1 MPHTARREA
10 FEQVVAEVYEPLQRY
25 LRRRLGPDDAQDVL
39 SDALLTIWRRI
50 DDVPS
55 PNPLPWCYGVAR
67 LTLSNFRRGRDR
79 HLRLVRRL
87 EQEPRAEPDT
97 GPGSEDGD
105 PQLEEALASLPEG
118 DREILRL
125 WAWERLE
132 PGEIAMVLQ
141 VSPNAATLRLS
152 RARRKLADALEGR
165 QVSA

>member
-1 MPHTARREA
+1 
-10 FEQVVAEVYEPLQRY
+10 
-25 LRRRLGPDDAQDVL
+25 
-39 SDALLTIWRRI
+39 
-50 DDVPS
+50 
-55 PNPLPWCYGVAR
+55 
-67 LTLSNFRRGRDR
+67 
-79 HLRLVRRL
+79 
-87 EQEPRAEPDT
+87 
-97 GPGSEDGD
+97 
-105 PQLEEALASLPEG
+105 LASLPEG